1 MTEGGA
7 GPSSIAIVPTRSALG
22 ALMARAVELGEQ
34 ARSVA
39 RPNPWVGCVVVGA
52 SGARYEGATSAPGGP
67 HAEAVAL
74 RAAGTDAKGGLAVV
88 TLEPCAHHG
97 RTPPCADALVDAGVE
112 TVVVGVSDPDSRVR
126 GRGIE
131 RLRNAGVA
139 VHEGILAELVAEQLD
154 AYLLHRRLGRPRV
167 VVKLAVT
174 ADGRLAAPDGSSA
187 WITGPAAREDA
198 HRLRAQSDAIL
209 VGAGT
214 VRRDDPALTVRLGS
228 ATPARQPRRLVLGH
242 LPEGARVEPAEQV
255 AGDLGSLLERLGREG
270 VLQLLVEGGARTA
283 KAFLDAELVDR
294 LVLYLAPAL
303 SGGDDGVPVF
313 SGPGAASIEGFR
325 RWRLAGT
332 ERVGGDVRVEL
343 AARTAASWAAREV
356 RAEGEEPPCSPG

>member
-1 MTEGGA
+1 MA
-7 GPSSIAIVPTRSALG
+7 VPLTRSALA

-39 RPNPWVGCVVVGA
+39 RPNPWVGCVLVGA
-52 SGARYEGATSAPGGP
+52 SGARYEGATSASGGP

-74 RAAGTDAKGGLAVV
+74 RAAGTDAEGGLAVV

-97 RTPPCADALVDAGVE
+97 RTPPCADALVAAGVA
-112 TVVVGVSDPDSRVR
+112 TVVVGVRDPDPRVS

-131 RLRNAGVA
+131 RLREAGVA
-139 VHEGILAELVAEQLD
+139 VHEGVLADLVAEQLD

-174 ADGRLAAPDGSSA
+174 ADGRLAAPDASSA

-198 HRLRAQSDAIL
+198 HRLRAESDAIL

-214 VRRDDPALTVRLGS
+214 VRSDDPALTVRLGP

-242 LPEGARVEPAEQV
+242 LPEGARVAPAEEV
-255 AGDLGSLLERLGREG
+255 GGDLGALVERLGREG

-283 KAFLDAELVDR
+283 KAFLDSELVDR
-294 LVLYLAPAL
+294 LVLYIAPAL
-303 SGGDDGVPVF
+303 AGGDDGVPVF
-313 SGPGAASIEGFR
+313 AGPGAGSIGDFR
-325 RWRLAGT
+325 RWRLAGLERLGGDLRLELVARSAA
-332 ERVGGDVRVEL
+332 ERV
-343 AARTAASWAAREV
+343 ASAG
-356 RAEGEEPPCSPG
+356 RAGGEERRCSLG